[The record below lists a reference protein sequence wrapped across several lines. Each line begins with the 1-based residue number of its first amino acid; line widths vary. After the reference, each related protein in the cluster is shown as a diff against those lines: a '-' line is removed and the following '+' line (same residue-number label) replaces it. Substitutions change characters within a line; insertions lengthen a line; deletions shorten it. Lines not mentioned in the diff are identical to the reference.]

1 MIRTYLSRPL
11 NLYPEAW
18 FMVGIFITSFMWQ
31 YLVSWGHSCW
41 LNMHANTSM
50 YTHPRTARNT
60 NVHPSTTFIL
70 FIRLWGLLTF
80 GERPDKSLQRKRT
93 GKKIV
98 KKKIYFLPPSNAT
111 RKCQRN
117 RFTQN
122 NRVQNKIVKC
132 QFLDL
137 PLPCTQGS
145 SSPAY

>member
-1 MIRTYLSRPL
+1 MTRMYLSRPL
-11 NLYPEAW
+11 NLHPEVC
-18 FMVGIFITSFMWQ
+18 FVVGIFITSFMWQ

-50 YTHPRTARNT
+50 YTHPHTARNT
-60 NVHPSTTFIL
+60 NFHPSTTFIL
-70 FIRLWGLLTF
+70 FIRLWGVLTF
-80 GERPDKSLQRKRT
+80 GERPDTSLRRKRK

-111 RKCQRN
+111 RKCHRN

-132 QFLDL
+132 HSLDL

-145 SSPAY
+145 SSPVY